1 MFKLNFNICASVR
14 DNVHEQLPLV
24 LVDNNKQVVEH
35 IQLVVLVHI
44 VQQEQVELQL
54 VD

>member
-1 MFKLNFNICASVR
+1 MFKLNFNICASDH
-14 DNVHEQLPLV
+14 DNVREQLPLV

-35 IQLVVLVHI
+35 IQLVVVVHI
-44 VQQEQVELQL
+44 VQQEQSELQL

>member
-24 LVDNNKQVVEH
+24 LIDNNKQVVEH
-35 IQLVVLVHI
+35 IQLVVVVHI
-44 VQQEQVELQL
+44 EQQEQSELQL